1 MSKLVKKRI
10 IEKVLAGAVF
20 ISMFLPIFGIKHHHE
35 CEYDECL
42 KVFVDYKFGE
52 CVESTI
58 EDMVLIIAVVWYVAI
73 YGGGMI
79 LNKDRNAVSPFVFA
93 ALLIAQSIFCAII
106 DPAQWRFVVALL
118 LSFATFTA
126 AYSIANKMDKID
138 KNKELKESL
147 ND

>member
-93 ALLIAQSIFCAII
+93 ALLIAQSIFLCNHRSCPMEICSG
-106 DPAQWRFVVALL
+106 FVIVVCNFH
-118 LSFATFTA
+118 S
-126 AYSIANKMDKID
+126 
-138 KNKELKESL
+138 SL
-147 ND
+147 QYRQQNG